1 MFNIFLR
8 YYDTVKLVKT
18 DEDMFNLHNKI
29 EYLASIQWDED
40 NLFNEL
46 CDESDKRVIELA
58 REVFNIGPDDELEL
72 EHFKPIGDDD
82 LESYSNVL
90 IINHSQVGPE
100 IWGDDLIPENL
111 DGNFV
116 SKLIP
121 WSLLCDN

>member
-18 DEDMFNLHNKI
+18 DEDMFNLYNKT

-72 EHFKPIGDDD
+72 EHYKPIGDDD

-90 IINHSQVGPE
+90 IINHSQAGPE
-100 IWGDDLIPENL
+100 IWGDDLTPVNL
-111 DGNFV
+111 DGNLV